1 MRLGADFSH
10 YNLEPEALATKY
22 REWGYRAA
30 TCPSIGIAET
40 DRIRA
45 LREAFA
51 RADVVIGEV
60 AAWVNPLDP
69 RPHERARNLAA
80 ITEALA
86 VADELGAVCCPTVAG
101 SFDTA
106 NALAPHVAPHPD
118 NFTELA
124 FEAVVAWVRGV
135 LDDVKPRR
143 ARLTL
148 EMSPWT
154 ILDGPEIYL
163 RLLKAIDRP
172 GLAVHLDPANAIR
185 DAHLYFSTPALIDRC
200 FDLLGPWIV
209 SCHAK
214 DILQDPY
221 PATVCL
227 REVIPGQGILDYRTL
242 LRRIEQA
249 SPEMPLIIEHL
260 ATEQEYAQ
268 AAGFIRGVAAEVGV
282 TA

>member
-10 YNLEPEALATKY
+10 YSLDPEAYAAKY
-22 REWGYRAA
+22 RAWGYRAA
-30 TCPSIGIAET
+30 TCPKVGVAET
-40 DRIRA
+40 EKIRA

-69 RPHERARNLAA
+69 RPEEKARNLKVIAE
-80 ITEALA
+80 TLA

-101 SFDTA
+101 SFDTT

-124 FEAVVAWVRGV
+124 FEAVVEWVRQV
-135 LDDVKPRR
+135 LDAVQPRR

-154 ILDGPEIYL
+154 ILDGPDIYL
-163 RLLKAIDRP
+163 RLLQAIDRP

-185 DAHLYFSTPALIDRC
+185 DAHLYYSTTDLVNRC

-214 DILQDPY
+214 DIQQDPY
-221 PATVCL
+221 PATVAL
-227 REVIPGQGILDYRTL
+227 REVIPGKGILDYRTIL
-242 LRRIEQA
+242 KRIEQV
-249 SPEMPLIIEHL
+249 SPQMPLIIEHL
-260 ATEQEYAQ
+260 ASEQEYAE
-268 AAGFIRGVAAEVGV
+268 AAGFIRGVASAVGV

>member
-10 YNLEPEALATKY
+10 YTLDPEAYALKY
-22 REWGYRAA
+22 KEWGYRAA
-30 TCPSIGIAET
+30 TCPKVNPAET
-40 DRIRA
+40 DKIRR

-69 RPHERARNLAA
+69 RPAEQARNRQA
-80 ITEALA
+80 IAEALA

-101 SFDTA
+101 SFDTT
-106 NALAPHVAPHPD
+106 NELAPHVAPHPD
-118 NFTELA
+118 NFTDTA
-124 FEAVVAWVRGV
+124 FDAVVEWVRKV
-135 LDDVKPRR
+135 LDEVKPRR

-154 ILDGPEIYL
+154 ILDGPDIYL

-172 GLAVHLDPANAIR
+172 GLAVHLDPANAVR
-185 DAHLYFSTPALIDRC
+185 DAHLYFSSAALVNRC
-200 FDLLGPWIV
+200 FDLLGQWIV

-221 PATVCL
+221 PATVAL
-227 REVIPGQGILDYRTL
+227 HEVIPGRGILDYRTI
-242 LRRIEQA
+242 LRRIEQV

-260 ATEQEYAQ
+260 ASEAEYAE
-268 AAGFIRGVAAEVGV
+268 AAGFIRGVAAEVGATV
-282 TA
+282 

>member
-10 YNLEPEALATKY
+10 YSLSPDAYAAKY

-30 TCPSIGIAET
+30 TCPKVGVAET
-40 DRIRA
+40 EKIRA

-51 RADVVIGEV
+51 QADIVIGEV

-69 RPHERARNLAA
+69 RPVEKARNLKA
-80 ITEALA
+80 IAEALA

-101 SFDTA
+101 SFDVA
-106 NALAPHVAPHPD
+106 NERAALVAPHPD

-124 FEAVVAWVRGV
+124 FEAVVDWVRRV
-135 LDDVKPRR
+135 LDEVKPRR
-143 ARLTL
+143 AKLTL

-185 DAHLYFSTPALIDRC
+185 DAHLYYSTTALVNRC

-214 DILQDPY
+214 DVLQDPY
-221 PATVCL
+221 PATVAL
-227 REVIPGQGILDYRTL
+227 HEVMPGKGVLDYRTL
-242 LRRIEQA
+242 LKRIEQV
-249 SPEMPLIIEHL
+249 SPQTPLIIEHL
-260 ATEQEYAQ
+260 ASEQEYAE
-268 AAGFIRGVAAEVGV
+268 AAGFIRGVAGDVGV

>member
-10 YNLEPEALATKY
+10 YDLDPGAYAAKY

-30 TCPSIGIAET
+30 TCPKVEIGEA
-40 DRIRA
+40 DKIRA

-69 RPHERARNLAA
+69 RPEEQARNLAA

-118 NFTELA
+118 NFKELA
-124 FEAVVAWVRGV
+124 FEAVVGWVRGV

-154 ILDGPEIYL
+154 ILDGPEVYL

-200 FDLLGPWIV
+200 FDLIGPWIV

-214 DILQDPY
+214 DIVQDPY

-242 LRRIEQA
+242 LRRIERV

-268 AAGFIRGVAAEVGV
+268 AAGFIRGVAGEVGV